1 MDWLGGL
8 IASHGFLLGYHI
20 CEEIV
25 VAIVCTVI
33 AWRAWRSS
41 AADDG
46 DAQEPDRQAQDRCLL
61 VATGFL
67 ILACS
72 SLIHALVHAFGW
84 DQNLLY
90 QTLLGYCL
98 GLLTL
103 VVAIAA
109 DRPGGK
115 RYVPLLYL
123 PLLLLL
129 LPEIN
134 RQFPRF
140 GEFRPLVWISIA
152 YCAGLVSM
160 LLAAVYYRT
169 REIRVLATAFGFGLL
184 CISSIFLFFPAPIG
198 SPVWL
203 HGHLFRPAGFVVL
216 LAAVDRRV
224 LRRLGG
230 SILYRVLAA
239 FALLAAVP
247 LLIFGTVVCYENI
260 SPIDS
265 ESRRLLV
272 FLLLLITFAS
282 AFVFGLGVIIRLVRP
297 LLLLKEAVD
306 RLAEEGWSRTIQVRG
321 NDEIGELS
329 HAFNQ
334 MTQRLSRAIEEQE
347 RLCRL
352 AATGELAATLA
363 HEIKN
368 PLNAIGGA
376 ANYIGKHSP
385 GRLIQEFVEVIAEEV
400 GRINRLCTTLLGF
413 ARPLEPDLVP
423 VDCNRLVREV
433 LVLMDKEA
441 REQGIAVRVELAPD
455 LPPALC
461 DANQVKQVL
470 INLLVNAFDA
480 LASGGTVRIATGAAA
495 GVVRLE
501 VADDGPG
508 ISEEKIGL
516 IFNPFFTTKTRGTG
530 LGLAISK
537 KIAKEHGGD
546 LEVESEVGRGSVF
559 TLVLPQDP
567 GTKEETGE

>member
-1 MDWLGGL
+1 MYWLGAL

-20 CEEIV
+20 CEETV
-25 VAIVCTVI
+25 VAIACAVI
-33 AWRAWRSS
+33 AWRAWS
-41 AADDG
+41 AG
-46 DAQEPDRQAQDRCLL
+46 VPGEGGGQVRERCRL
-61 VATGFL
+61 AAAGFF
-67 ILACS
+67 ILAGS
-72 SLIHALVHAFGW
+72 SLIHALVHAFCW

-98 GLLTL
+98 GLLVL

-109 DRPGGK
+109 DRPASK
-115 RYVPLLYL
+115 RYLPCLYL

-129 LPEIN
+129 LPGVS

-140 GEFRPLVWISIA
+140 AEFRPLVWISIA

-169 REIRVLATAFGFGLL
+169 REVRVLLMALGFGLV

-198 SPVWL
+198 STVWL
-203 HGHLFRPAGFVVL
+203 HGHLFRPAGFLLL
-216 LAAVDRRV
+216 LAVVDRRV

-239 FALLAAVP
+239 FVLLAAVP

-265 ESRRLLV
+265 ESRRMLV
-272 FLLLLITFAS
+272 FLLLLVTFAS

-297 LLLLKEAVD
+297 LLLLKDAVD
-306 RLAEEGWSRTIQVRG
+306 RLDEEGWGRTIPVRG

-376 ANYIGKHSP
+376 ASYIGKHSP
-385 GRLIQEFVEVIAEEV
+385 GRLVQEFVGVIAEEV

-413 ARPLEPDLVP
+413 ARPLQPDLAP

-433 LVLMDKEA
+433 VTLMGKEA
-441 REQGIAVRVELAPD
+441 QELGIAVCLDLAD
-455 LPPALC
+455 RLPAALC

-480 LASGGTVRIATGAAA
+480 LAAGGTVRITTSASREA
-495 GVVRLE
+495 VRLAVE
-501 VADDGPG
+501 DDGPG
-508 ISEEKIGL
+508 IDEERLAL

-537 KIAKEHGGD
+537 KIAREHGGD
-546 LEVESEVGRGSVF
+546 LEVASEVGRGSVF
-559 TLVLPQDP
+559 TLVLPQAA
-567 GTKEETGE
+567 GKKEEDG